1 MDVNTVAP
9 IMGLILMIVALGF
22 ITFGFLSILD
32 WYGMINVSWLNVD
45 RKSSP
50 SDTDPRNE

>member
-32 WYGMINVSWLNVD
+32 WYGMINVPWLNVD
-45 RKSSP
+45 RKSP
-50 SDTDPRNE
+50 PKDVNPRNE

>member
-22 ITFGFLSILD
+22 IIFGFLSILD
-32 WYGMINVSWLNVD
+32 WYGMISISWLNVD

-50 SDTDPRNE
+50 SDADSRSE